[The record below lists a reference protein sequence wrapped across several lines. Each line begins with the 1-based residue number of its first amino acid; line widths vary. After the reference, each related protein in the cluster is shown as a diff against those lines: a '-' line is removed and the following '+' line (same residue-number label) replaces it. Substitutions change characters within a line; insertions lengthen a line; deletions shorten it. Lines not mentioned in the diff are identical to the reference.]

1 MNVTGV
7 IASGR
12 GRFRPFGR
20 WCALVWTV
28 LAAATSGADPSA
40 PAQNQPAANPLAEL
54 ATMGYQPKGTVQG
67 DIRLAGSGTLQQA
80 AAHWCEGFGRMHP
93 AAKCSINDCGSEAGL
108 KALLEGKAD
117 VALLSRPVQDAEKE
131 SAAKRGDRKLVVVV
145 VGFDRLVWIV
155 PASNPV
161 TELKW
166 SPETGVLRP
175 AQGQATA
182 ATHWDALNGAADWK
196 DVAIRV
202 HGYALGS
209 GTRWHLDRLLT
220 GASAYHPEVREHKS
234 EAELA
239 EAVAGDRGGLGL
251 VGDEH
256 AHWPGVKRLPLVVPA
271 DASPLADAVV
281 GSDRTP
287 DCRPLFVAVSVP
299 ATGELPGSLR
309 EFLEYVLSFP
319 GQLDVAKDGLMPLSR
334 SEIHA
339 QKNLLGWAV
348 AR

>member
-1 MNVTGV
+1 MSATGV
-7 IASGR
+7 NAAGAVRSQMSG
-12 GRFRPFGR
+12 GS
-20 WCALVWTV
+20 CALAWVV
-28 LAAATSGADPSA
+28 LATATAVAQTPPP
-40 PAQNQPAANPLAEL
+40 PAVNPLAEL
-54 ATMGYQPKGTVQG
+54 ATMGYQPRGSVEG
-67 DIRLAGSGTLQQA
+67 AIRLSGSGTLQQA
-80 AAHWCEGFGRMHP
+80 AAHWCQGFERMHP
-93 AAKCSINDCGSEAGL
+93 KAKCSIHDCGSEAGL
-108 KALLEGKAD
+108 KALLEGTAD

-131 SAAKRGDRKLVVVV
+131 SVAKGGDRKLVVVV

-166 SPETGVLRP
+166 SPESGVLRP
-175 AQGQATA
+175 TSGQAAA
-182 ATHWDALNGAADWK
+182 ATQWSVLNGSADWK
-196 DVAIRV
+196 DVPINV

-220 GASAYHPEVREHKS
+220 GASAYHPEVREHKT

-239 EAVAGDRGGLGL
+239 EAVAGDKGGLGL

-256 AHWPGVKRLPLVVPA
+256 AHWPGIKRLPLVVPA
-271 DASPLADAVV
+271 DASPLADAVA

-287 DCRPLFVAVSVP
+287 DCRPLFVAVSMP
-299 ATGELPGSLR
+299 TTGELPASLR

-334 SEIHA
+334 GEIHA